1 MTKQEERDFILRRS
15 MMRELWDQEE
25 FYLFNDAIRLARMGF
40 FAQLDKLTTEQLTRL
55 YERDIKR
62 S

>member
-1 MTKQEERDFILRRS
+1 MNKQEERDFILRRS

-25 FYLFNDAIRLARMGF
+25 FYLFNDAIQLARMGF
-40 FAQLDKLTTEQLTRL
+40 FAQLDKLTMEQLTRL